1 MKSTSKLRVCN
12 LCFLASD
19 LFYKIKGEKNPSP
32 IFKGFRSD
40 IAGRKALIQAL
51 ETNIEKLTE
60 EIKLKQNALAHHTET
75 SHRYEHPTIYVPKI

>member
-12 LCFLASD
+12 FSFLASD
-19 LFYKIKGEKNPSP
+19 LFYNIKGEKALPP
-32 IFKGFRSD
+32 ISKGFRSD

-75 SHRYEHPTIYVPKI
+75 SQRYDHI